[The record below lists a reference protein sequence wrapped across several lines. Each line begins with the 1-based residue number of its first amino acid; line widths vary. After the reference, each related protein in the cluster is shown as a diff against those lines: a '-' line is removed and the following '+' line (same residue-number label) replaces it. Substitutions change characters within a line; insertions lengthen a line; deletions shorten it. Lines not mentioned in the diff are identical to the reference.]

1 MERARAKSASP
12 LPARGIIRKSSSS
25 SSVLEE
31 ILGRKGRSSTPSVG
45 YGLADAYRKM
55 PTNLPVLL
63 PNNYLLAPIHHHPP
77 TLDQGSARARSPLVP
92 VPLTKSAS
100 APPMDGGW
108 FLDKA
113 AAAAAANDPAAW
125 ERAVDDDDANESGW
139 KCRGCPS
146 TDAACLVDGPSADT
160 VCGKCGTVAS
170 LKMVAGNRQKNCPV
184 EEDRTIVADLP
195 SRDVHQTHME
205 ALSKGSESAYERKR
219 RHLGATRGTRVAQ
232 NVMKR
237 HGFGKAY
244 GKVETQAVR
253 DTRETIEGDSRDA
266 RKRRAILTVIE
277 FTFLQEGIDKLDERI
292 KVNIRQEA
300 NRVYSASLEHE
311 ACCDPSKCQLALT
324 NRSNALVAGCIIQN
338 ALEHLCR
345 TSTLDA
351 TTGGCSRP
359 RASPVSTMAHLHE
372 VASDVSPIT
381 LAKTLA
387 AVKKL
392 NVGNAGSV
400 QRLSTLAA
408 IRIVSRWTRA
418 TMCQACAPPEP
429 APPIVLCRP
438 VSMAATIE
446 QRGGAAAADPGDPAF
461 KLRDRLIGMG
471 RITNARVSIQSA
483 ALTAISSECVTTFLM
498 KSAMAVNVVAMAML
512 RASAR
517 NLARDDNTVLDPT
530 AADAPG
536 ICEEHGVSS
545 EAFNAFCD
553 ELAPILAGA
562 KPAPALDAAFF

>member
-1 MERARAKSASP
+1 MERARAKSPLP

-45 YGLADAYRKM
+45 YGLADAYRKI
-55 PTNLPVLL
+55 PTL

-100 APPMDGGW
+100 EPPTGW
-108 FLDKA
+108 FLDEA

-125 ERAVDDDDANESGW
+125 ERAVDDANESGW
-139 KCRGCPS
+139 KCRGCSS

-205 ALSKGSESAYERKR
+205 ALSKGSESAYERRR
-219 RHLGATRGTRVAQ
+219 RHLGATGGTRVAQ

-244 GKVETQAVR
+244 GQMETQAVR

-277 FTFLQEGIDKLDERI
+277 FTFLQDGVDKLDERI
-292 KVNIRQEA
+292 KANIRQEA
-300 NRVYSASLEHE
+300 NRIYSASLEHE

-345 TSTLDA
+345 TSTPDA
-351 TTGGCSRP
+351 TTGGCSHP
-359 RASPVSTMAHLHE
+359 RASPVSAMAHLHE

-381 LAKTLA
+381 LATTLA

-408 IRIVSRWTRA
+408 IRIVSRWTKYN
-418 TMCQACAPPEP
+418 MCQPCAPPEP
-429 APPIVLCRP
+429 APPTVLCRP

-483 ALTAISSECVTTFLM
+483 ALTAISSERVTAFLV
-498 KSAMAVNVVAMAML
+498 KSTMPVNVIAVAML
-512 RASAR
+512 RASAST
-517 NLARDDNTVLDPT
+517 LARDDNAVFDPT

-536 ICEEHGVSS
+536 ICEEHGVSP
-545 EAFNAFCD
+545 EAFDTFCA
-553 ELAPILAGA
+553 ELVPILADA
-562 KPAPALDAAFF
+562 KPSAALDAAFF